1 MDKKLKLK
9 NLALA
14 IVEEGVAGHLVAG
27 IVGMAGDQGVDL
39 GEIVGIRIGG
49 MIVGEAEEE
58 PAITAIGQVIWQEI
72 VLKVTAGVIAGEVV
86 DLEAVEVG
94 EAGHATIATERG
106 IWRET
111 AQKEIEG
118 IEEEDN
124 LSTDYSEIYYSLKR
138 FKRNQDK
145 NRNRNLPKTQMIKFL
160 QILYVVTI
168 NSSNPRL
175 AFM

>member
-1 MDKKLKLK
+1 M
-9 NLALA
+9 
-14 IVEEGVAGHLVAG
+14 AGHSVAE
-27 IVGMAGDQGVDL
+27 IVGMAGDRGVDS
-39 GEIVGIRIGG
+39 GEIGGIRIGG
-49 MIVGEAEEE
+49 MIVGEAEEEE

-86 DLEAVEVG
+86 DLEAVGVG

-124 LSTDYSEIYYSLKR
+124 LSTEYSQIYNSLKR
-138 FKRNQDK
+138 FKRKSGQN
-145 NRNRNLPKTQMIKFL
+145 
-160 QILYVVTI
+160 
-168 NSSNPRL
+168 
-175 AFM
+175 

>member
-1 MDKKLKLK
+1 M
-9 NLALA
+9 
-14 IVEEGVAGHLVAG
+14 AGHLVVAE
-27 IVGMAGDQGVDL
+27 IVGMAGDRGVDS

-49 MIVGEAEEE
+49 MIVGEAEEEE

-86 DLEAVEVG
+86 DLEAVGVG

-124 LSTDYSEIYYSLKR
+124 LSTEYSEIYYSLKR

-145 NRNRNLPKTQMIKFL
+145 IRNQNLPKTQMIKFL

>member
-1 MDKKLKLK
+1 M
-9 NLALA
+9 
-14 IVEEGVAGHLVAG
+14 AGHSVAE
-27 IVGMAGDQGVDL
+27 IVGMAGDRGVDS
-39 GEIVGIRIGG
+39 GEIGGIRIAG
-49 MIVGEAEEE
+49 MIVGEAEEEE

-86 DLEAVEVG
+86 DLEAVGVG

-124 LSTDYSEIYYSLKR
+124 LSTEYSQIYNSLKR
-138 FKRNQDK
+138 FKRKSGQN
-145 NRNRNLPKTQMIKFL
+145 
-160 QILYVVTI
+160 
-168 NSSNPRL
+168 
-175 AFM
+175 

>member
-1 MDKKLKLK
+1 M
-9 NLALA
+9 
-14 IVEEGVAGHLVAG
+14 AGHSVAE
-27 IVGMAGDQGVDL
+27 IVGMAGDREVDS
-39 GEIVGIRIGG
+39 GEIGGIRIGG
-49 MIVGEAEEE
+49 MIVGEAEEEE

-86 DLEAVEVG
+86 DLEAVGVG

-124 LSTDYSEIYYSLKR
+124 LSTEYSQIYNSLKR
-138 FKRNQDK
+138 FKRKSGQN
-145 NRNRNLPKTQMIKFL
+145 
-160 QILYVVTI
+160 
-168 NSSNPRL
+168 
-175 AFM
+175 

>member
-1 MDKKLKLK
+1 M
-9 NLALA
+9 
-14 IVEEGVAGHLVAG
+14 AGHSVVE
-27 IVGMAGDQGVDL
+27 IVGMAGDRGVDS
-39 GEIVGIRIGG
+39 GEIGGIRIGG
-49 MIVGEAEEE
+49 MIVGEAEEEE

-72 VLKVTAGVIAGEVV
+72 VLKVTAGVIAEEVV
-86 DLEAVEVG
+86 DLEAVGVG

>member
-1 MDKKLKLK
+1 LK

-14 IVEEGVAGHLVAG
+14 IAEEGVAGHSVAE
-27 IVGMAGDQGVDL
+27 IVGMAGDRGVDS
-39 GEIVGIRIGG
+39 GEIGGIRIGG
-49 MIVGEAEEE
+49 MTVGEAEEEE

-86 DLEAVEVG
+86 DLEAVGVG

-124 LSTDYSEIYYSLKR
+124 LSTEYSQIYNSL
-138 FKRNQDK
+138 
-145 NRNRNLPKTQMIKFL
+145 
-160 QILYVVTI
+160 
-168 NSSNPRL
+168 
-175 AFM
+175 

>member
-1 MDKKLKLK
+1 M
-9 NLALA
+9 
-14 IVEEGVAGHLVAG
+14 AGHLVAE
-27 IVGMAGDQGVDL
+27 IVGMAGDRGVDL

-49 MIVGEAEEE
+49 MIVGEAVEEE

-86 DLEAVEVG
+86 DLEAVGVG

-124 LSTDYSEIYYSLKR
+124 SSTEYSEIYYSLKR
-138 FKRNQDK
+138 FKRKSGQN
-145 NRNRNLPKTQMIKFL
+145 
-160 QILYVVTI
+160 
-168 NSSNPRL
+168 
-175 AFM
+175 

>member
-1 MDKKLKLK
+1 MK

-14 IVEEGVAGHLVAG
+14 IAGEAVAGHSVAE
-27 IVGMAGDQGVDL
+27 IVGMAGDRGVDS

-49 MIVGEAEEE
+49 MIVGEAEEEE

-86 DLEAVEVG
+86 DLEAVGVG
-94 EAGHATIATERG
+94 EAGHATIATERD

-124 LSTDYSEIYYSLKR
+124 LSTEYSQIYNSLKR
-138 FKRNQDK
+138 FKRKSGQN
-145 NRNRNLPKTQMIKFL
+145 
-160 QILYVVTI
+160 
-168 NSSNPRL
+168 
-175 AFM
+175 